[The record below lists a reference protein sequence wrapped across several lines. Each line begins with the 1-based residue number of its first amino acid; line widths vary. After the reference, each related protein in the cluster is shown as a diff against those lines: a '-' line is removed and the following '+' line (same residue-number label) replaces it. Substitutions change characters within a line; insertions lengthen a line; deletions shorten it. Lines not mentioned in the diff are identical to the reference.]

1 MRDPERTIQPEI
13 SVNIETSQATEL
25 APHQESEGSQ
35 ELWGLAKKRLLESW
49 QTMKLLH
56 GKILKQ
62 KYEISS
68 SMANPLALENCK
80 ATFKQSK
87 RTPAD
92 SDRIHCFM
100 PIPESTP

>member
-1 MRDPERTIQPEI
+1 VGI
-13 SVNIETSQATEL
+13 
-25 APHQESEGSQ
+25 SQ
-35 ELWGLAKKRLLESW
+35 EAAQANPGKP
-49 QTMKLLH
+49 MKLLH

-68 SMANPLALENCK
+68 SMANTLALENCK

-92 SDRIHCFM
+92 SDPIHCFM